1 MLQIKA
7 WLKREKRDKEVER
20 KKDSERGKDR
30 DGKDEER
37 EIDNS
42 TIAI

>member
-20 KKDSERGKDR
+20 KKDSERKKDR